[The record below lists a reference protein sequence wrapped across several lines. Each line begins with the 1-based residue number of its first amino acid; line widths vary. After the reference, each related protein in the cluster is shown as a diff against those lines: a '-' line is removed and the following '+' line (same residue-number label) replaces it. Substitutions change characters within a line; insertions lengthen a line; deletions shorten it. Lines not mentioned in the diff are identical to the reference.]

1 LLLFARPRDIEPQ
14 PKGSAIC
21 DLDAGPLG
29 TLMVAQSAPKP
40 AGMDFDAAG
49 DPARYKEFHFT
60 VHLVLLGDVS
70 VPL

>member
-1 LLLFARPRDIEPQ
+1 
-14 PKGSAIC
+14 
-21 DLDAGPLG
+21 LDAAPLG

-40 AGMDFDAAG
+40 AGIDFDAAG